1 MYFSFFEPQHW
12 RKRSGEARRQIVR
25 CCLKS
30 QHRKNEAEA
39 DQNTEA
45 DDGCDGQINGVSQKA
60 EISLRSRGKMTRGL
74 FGKARFGE

>member
-1 MYFSFFEPQHW
+1 M
-12 RKRSGEARRQIVR
+12 ARRSVKRPAVR
-25 CCLKS
+25 VRWELEEYTLKL

-45 DDGCDGQINGVSQKA
+45 NDGRDGQIDGVSQKT